1 MTPKRSILLIHPP
14 VAKPCE
20 PPAGVARLAAALQS
34 AEIPCRVFDASL
46 TGILDLL
53 EHPFET
59 TDTWTRRASRKRELH
74 LTALRGPNLYTH
86 RDRYRQVV
94 ADINRLLQAA
104 GEARV
109 TRKGSRLGLAN
120 YGDPDLM
127 PVRSADLLR
136 AAENYRDNPFY
147 LSFNARLIPILENFS
162 PDIVGLSVNF
172 MSQAL
177 CAFAMAGWLRQLAS
191 RVHIVMGGGLVTSW
205 RQIPGLGNPF
215 NGLVDDLIVGPG
227 EQTLL
232 ELCAPGHTPEPP
244 SEFTPKALPA
254 GEKTLLDLCAP
265 AHSLERPSQFA
276 PQALPLDDYLAP
288 VRVLPYSTAG
298 GCWWRKCAFCPEKA
312 EGQPYRP
319 LPWDFLQKDL
329 HRLGE
334 EMRPGLIHFLDNALA
349 PRFLTQLM
357 DRPPGAPWYGFARI
371 SPHLADPD
379 VVRGLKKS
387 GCVMLKLGIE
397 SGDQAVLDA
406 LHKGTRVEM
415 VSQVLNT
422 LKAAGIKVYA
432 YLLFGTPA
440 ETEAAARRTLDWT
453 LAHSEAIDFLN
464 LAVFNLPAYSPEA
477 KSLKTQS
484 FYPGDL
490 SLYADFE
497 HPHGWQRHQ
506 VRRFLDSV
514 FKKSAPIRK
523 ILVKDPPHFTS
534 NHAPFLV
541 MNHESKS

>member
-1 MTPKRSILLIHPP
+1 MTPKRPILLIHPP

-20 PPAGVARLAAALQS
+20 PPAGVARLTSALQS
-34 AEIPCRVFDASL
+34 AEVPCRLFDANL

-59 TDTWTRRASRKRELH
+59 TDTWTRRASRKREQH
-74 LTALRGPNLYTH
+74 LTALRSPTLYTH
-86 RDRYRQVV
+86 MDRYRQVV

-104 GEARV
+104 GEASATCFRG
-109 TRKGSRLGLAN
+109 RIGLAN
-120 YGDPDLM
+120 YQDPELM

-136 AAENYRDNPFY
+136 AAENYEDNPFY
-147 LSFNARLIPILENFS
+147 LSFNARLIAILESFP

-177 CAFAMAGWLRQLAS
+177 CAFAMAGWLRQHAP
-191 RVHIVMGGGLVTSW
+191 RIHIVMGGGLITSW

-215 NGLVDDLIVGPG
+215 KGLVDDLIKGPG
-227 EQTLL
+227 EDFLL
-232 ELCAPGHTPEPP
+232 SLCAPGQ
-244 SEFTPKALPA
+244 LP
-254 GEKTLLDLCAP
+254 GKP
-265 AHSLERPSQFA
+265 PSQFA
-276 PQALPLDDYLAP
+276 SKAVPLDDYLAP
-288 VRVLPYSTAG
+288 ARVLPYSTAN

-319 LPWDFLQKDL
+319 LPGDFIRKDL
-329 HRLGE
+329 KRLTE
-334 EMRPGLIHFLDNALA
+334 EMGYGLVHFLDDALA
-349 PRFLTQLM
+349 PRFLEQII
-357 DRPPGAPWYGFARI
+357 DHPPGAPWYGFARI
-371 SPHLADPD
+371 TGHLADPEF
-379 VVRGLKKS
+379 VRGLRRS

-453 LAHSEAIDFLN
+453 LAHSDAIDYLN

-477 KSLKTQS
+477 QSLKTQC

-514 FKKSAPIRK
+514 FKKPAPIRK
-523 ILVKDPPHFTS
+523 ILLKDPPHFTS

-541 MNHESKS
+541 MNHKPTS